1 MMASDERLIDQIYS
15 VVADPTRWPTLLTTV
30 ADQIGVLG
38 GMAAYVNLGRGESM
52 MEIGR
57 LSPVFARV
65 YAKRYVANPWNFA
78 MQRLAPS
85 RHVVTMSSLVPFSAV
100 NRTAFYADV
109 LLPGAI
115 VDGMSIL
122 LPSLALDGG
131 FGGLHFSIQS
141 RGVERAGESA
151 RRLEALAPHLCR
163 ALEASIKLAPLMD
176 GTRQLE
182 RVLSLIPNAALLID
196 GRRRVRFANT
206 AAEQLFMA
214 CDGLALDRDRRLQAG
229 SPHPAEVAA
238 FSRAL
243 SEVLDVASSDERR
256 MGDPVRITRRSGAGP
271 LLVMP
276 VPLPPPAFELWNAVE
291 SARAV
296 VLVVDPNPRQM
307 RGIQG
312 LQSAFALTAAEARV
326 ASLVASGL
334 SAPQAAKV
342 LGVAPTTVKT
352 HLGHTFEKTGAHSQ
366 VALARLLAAFPTRD

>member
-1 MMASDERLIDQIYS
+1 
-15 VVADPTRWPTLLTTV
+15 
-30 ADQIGVLG
+30 
-38 GMAAYVNLGRGESM
+38 
-52 MEIGR
+52 
-57 LSPVFARV
+57 
-65 YAKRYVANPWNFA
+65 
-78 MQRLAPS
+78 
-85 RHVVTMSSLVPFSAV
+85 
-100 NRTAFYADV
+100 
-109 LLPGAI
+109 

-182 RVLSLIPNAALLID
+182 RVLSLIPNAAVLID

>member
-1 MMASDERLIDQIYS
+1 MASDERLIDQIYS
-15 VVADPTRWPTLLTTV
+15 VVADPTHWPTLLTTV

-57 LSPVFARV
+57 LSPVFAKV

-78 MQRLAPS
+78 LQRLAPN
-85 RHVVTMSSLVPFSAV
+85 RRVVMMSSLVPFSAV

-141 RGVERAGESA
+141 RGVERSVESA

-176 GTRQLE
+176 ATRQLE
-182 RVLSLIPNAALLID
+182 RVLCLIPNAALLID
-196 GRRRVRFANT
+196 SRRRVRFANA
-206 AAEQLFMA
+206 AAEQLFVA
-214 CDGLALDRDRRLQAG
+214 RDGLVLDRDGRLQAG
-229 SPHPAEVAA
+229 SSNPAEVAA

-243 SEVLDVASSDERR
+243 TEVLDVASGDERR

-296 VLVVDPNPRQM
+296 VLVVDPNPRQIP
-307 RGIQG
+307 GIRG

-326 ASLVASGL
+326 AGLVASGL

-352 HLGHTFEKTGAHSQ
+352 HLGHTFEKTGTHSQ
-366 VALARLLAAFPTRD
+366 AALARLLAAFPMLD

>member
-1 MMASDERLIDQIYS
+1 MASDERLIEQIYS
-15 VVADPTRWPTLLTTV
+15 VVADPARWPTLLTTV

-38 GMAAYVNLGRGESM
+38 GFAAYVNLGRGEIM

-57 LSPVFARV
+57 LSPVFAGV
-65 YAKRYVANPWNFA
+65 FANRYVANPWNFA
-78 MQRLAPS
+78 LQRLVPN
-85 RHVVTMSSLVPFSAV
+85 RRVVTMSSLVPFSAV

-109 LLPGAI
+109 LLPGTI

-141 RGVERAGESA
+141 RGVERAAESA

-163 ALEASIKLAPLMD
+163 ALEAGIKLAPLMD
-176 GTRQLE
+176 GRRQLE

-206 AAEQLFMA
+206 AAEQLFVA

-243 SEVLDVASSDERR
+243 SEVLDVASGDECR

-296 VLVVDPNPRQM
+296 VLVVDPNPQQIRS
-307 RGIQG
+307 IKG

-326 ASLVASGL
+326 AGLVASGL
-334 SAPQAAKV
+334 SAPQVAKA

-366 VALARLLAAFPTRD
+366 AALARLLAAFPALD